1 MAGAIQKGT
10 EDEGV
15 LVAGV
20 CCGVLEPRD
29 RTPRQEAG
37 LIDAGIGS
45 AGSDPKLSPDCNM
58 TGSFTQSCHSD
69 TAPETRKN
77 MDWLAG
83 YEEKLMEQEVARPG
97 QAATE
102 QGLRELG

>member
-1 MAGAIQKGT
+1 MAGGDGLGRVEGRGTVAGAIQKGI

-29 RTPRQEAG
+29 RMLRQEAG

-58 TGSFTQSCHSD
+58 TGSFI
-69 TAPETRKN
+69 
-77 MDWLAG
+77 
-83 YEEKLMEQEVARPG
+83 
-97 QAATE
+97 
-102 QGLRELG
+102 